1 MRILS
6 NDLRPSRSRSFHLNR
21 RASRFTS
28 LATSARR
35 KRSFGN
41 GIRNNGLPNLM
52 QTKHFRMTI
61 IDPEL
66 DDRSYS
72 HLLTLLSVSAAMVGV
87 CLTAVGLV
95 SVIEALNKI
104 QTWVDDLLAIGS
116 LVFSIVTLLSFLGIR
131 TRIRR
136 WKRFTLVL
144 DVLFCLGISAM
155 VVASLLLTYFV
166 I

>member
-1 MRILS
+1 MS
-6 NDLRPSRSRSFHLNR
+6 N
-21 RASRFTS
+21 
-28 LATSARR
+28 
-35 KRSFGN
+35 
-41 GIRNNGLPNLM
+41 
-52 QTKHFRMTI
+52 
-61 IDPEL
+61 IDPEF
-66 DDRSYS
+66 DDRKYS

-95 SVIEALNKI
+95 SVIEALNKV

-131 TRIRR
+131 TRIRK

-144 DVLFCLGISAM
+144 DVLFCLGISTM
-155 VVASLLLTYFV
+155 VVASLLLTYYV

>member
-1 MRILS
+1 MEAQLS
-6 NDLRPSRSRSFHLNR
+6 
-21 RASRFTS
+21 
-28 LATSARR
+28 
-35 KRSFGN
+35 GC
-41 GIRNNGLPNLM
+41 
-52 QTKHFRMTI
+52 QTKNDYRKRMTI
-61 IDPEL
+61 SDPEL

-95 SVIEALNKI
+95 SVIAALNKI
-104 QTWVDDLLAIGS
+104 EIWVDELLATGS

-144 DVLFCLGISAM
+144 DVLFCVGISAM
-155 VVASLLLTYFV
+155 VVASMLLTYYV